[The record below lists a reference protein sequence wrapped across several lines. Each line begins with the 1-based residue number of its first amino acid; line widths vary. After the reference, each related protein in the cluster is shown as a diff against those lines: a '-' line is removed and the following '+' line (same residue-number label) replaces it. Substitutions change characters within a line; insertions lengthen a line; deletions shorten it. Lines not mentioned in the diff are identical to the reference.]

1 MRLQSHVARDCATST
16 VMYLCAGSLR
26 GCRASRECIFSEY
39 VREYSIECMNSCQ
52 KLAATTPVN
61 VRMLATTNVHIR
73 ASVGAMV
80 DLASERT
87 PRPVECATR
96 EGE

>member
-1 MRLQSHVARDCATST
+1 MYFFGIRSRVLDRIHV
-16 VMYLCAGSLR
+16 
-26 GCRASRECIFSEY
+26 
-39 VREYSIECMNSCQ
+39 NSCQ

-73 ASVGAMV
+73 ASVGATV

>member
-1 MRLQSHVARDCATST
+1 
-16 VMYLCAGSLR
+16 
-26 GCRASRECIFSEY
+26 
-39 VREYSIECMNSCQ
+39 MNSCQ